1 MSLKFVAWFAFFH
14 SLYVFLDL
22 NEKRPAQENEYP
34 CSNSLSSSRIFN
46 DYIGDDESKC
56 SVLFQ

>member
-1 MSLKFVAWFAFFH
+1 MCFLLSLL
-14 SLYVFLDL
+14 SLACFYFLDL